1 MRTLALLGLIVACHT
16 PARPAAPDRAPAP
29 APAPV
34 AARRSPEHASGFEYQ
49 VRSDFFDGLRG
60 DTAALDRA
68 VKVCEDALA
77 RQPDHAEALVWH
89 GAGMMARARLAFGA
103 GDRATG
109 MKRYQQG
116 LAEMDRAVALA
127 PDQVGVR
134 IPRGAVLLVV
144 AAFVPEPEKSR
155 LVARGVS
162 DYEVTLARQAP
173 RWSALTLHAREQ
185 LLYGLT
191 DGYAVLGQA
200 DKAQATYQRMM
211 ADAAGSELLPRAK
224 ARAAGEPVD
233 GAAPCGACHG
243 R

>member
-1 MRTLALLGLIVACHT
+1 MRTLALLGLIAACHAPT
-16 PARPAAPDRAPAP
+16 PSPAAPARAAAPA
-29 APAPV
+29 
-34 AARRSPEHASGFEYQ
+34 AARPTPEAGGFEYQ

-68 VKVCEDALA
+68 VKVCDDALA
-77 RQPDHAEALVWH
+77 RRPDHAEALVWH
-89 GAGMMARARLAFGA
+89 GAAMMARARLAFGA

-109 MKRYQQG
+109 MKLYQQG
-116 LAEMDRAVALA
+116 LGEMDRAVALA
-127 PDQVGVR
+127 PDRVGVR
-134 IPRGAVLLVV
+134 IPRGAVLLGV

-162 DYEVTLARQAP
+162 DYEVTLAHQAP
-173 RWSALTLHAREQ
+173 RFGELTLHAREQ

-200 DKAQATYQRMM
+200 DKAQATYQRMTTE
-211 ADAAGSELLPRAK
+211 AAGSELLPRAR
-224 ARAAGEPVD
+224 ARAAGEAVD
-233 GAAPCGACHG
+233 GAAPCAACHG